1 MFRRQYM
8 LKAALTCAFIALLT
22 PTAHADFGS
31 SQRWFNSMV
40 EEDRSMLQ
48 SDLMLLGHYTALAD
62 STFGNFTYR
71 AIQAFQ
77 SSIGDS
83 PTGVLTPRQQGL
95 LEDASNTIFY
105 ELGFDIVEDARGR
118 MAMLLPQKLLPS
130 VSETRRG
137 TAYTSADGSIR
148 LETIRKPFAD
158 ESYESLYRSLAAS
171 SATRKV
177 SYNVLNS
184 DKFVVSG
191 TREGKL
197 FYILINNTPGE
208 SAGFSVEWERSSN
221 QVGAMVATFMA
232 SYSYPLAF
240 AQPDS
245 SSTVATHQPQVTPPE
260 TAPPTSSPV
269 SPPAPQS
276 SSGTGFFVAEKGVL
290 VTNHHVVDG
299 CSAIDVVGYG
309 PARLITSDEDV
320 DLAVLQLRTAKAHPV
335 AEIRA
340 EAAQL
345 GESVVALGFP
355 LADILNSSLNM
366 GTGIVSSETGFLGDE
381 TRFTTNVGIQP
392 GNSGGPILDEHGR
405 VLGVAVS
412 KINDEALLAAMGTT
426 APNVGFAIKGEVVAD
441 YLSLFRLPDPSAE
454 PEKPL
459 SARELAELGR
469 NFTVQVTCD
478 TAQSA
483 ASSTPAQSP
492 VVTSSFSPALPSGY
506 RWVVLASSS
515 SIAGLPNLSRAV
527 YPATTRIVLSESGSF
542 GLVVGPFTES
552 FAETL
557 LADWMRNSTVPGD
570 AYLSSGNRFIAFADG
585 L

>member
-1 MFRRQYM
+1 MFRRQYI
-8 LKAALTCAFIALLT
+8 LKAALTCAFIAFLT
-22 PTAHADFGS
+22 PTAHADFAS
-31 SQRWFNSMV
+31 SQRWFNSMD
-40 EEDRSMLQ
+40 EEDRSLLQ
-48 SDLMLLGHYTALAD
+48 SDLMLLGHYNALAD

-77 SSIGDS
+77 SSIGQS
-83 PTGVLTPRQQGL
+83 PTGVLTQRQEDL
-95 LEDASNTIFY
+95 LRDSSTALY
-105 ELGFDIVEDARGR
+105 HELGFDIVEDARGR

-158 ESYESLYRSLAAS
+158 ESYESLYRSLAAT

-177 SYNVLNS
+177 SYKVLNS

-191 TREGKL
+191 TREDKL

-208 SAGFSVEWERSSN
+208 SAGFSVEWERSNN

-245 SSTVATHQPQVTPPE
+245 SATVATHQPEVTPQP
-260 TAPPTSSPV
+260 APQASPPAT
-269 SPPAPQS
+269 PPAPQS

-290 VTNHHVVDG
+290 VTNHHVIDG

-366 GTGIVSSETGFLGDE
+366 GTGIVSSETGFFGDE

-392 GNSGGPILDEHGR
+392 GNSGGPILDEYGR

-441 YLSLFRLPDPSAE
+441 YLSLFRLPEPSAE

-469 NFTVQVTCD
+469 NFTVQITCD
-478 TAQSA
+478 IAQSA
-483 ASSTPAQSP
+483 TSAPPAQSP
-492 VVTSSFSPALPSGY
+492 VATNSFSPALPSGY
-506 RWVVLASSS
+506 RWVVLVSSS

-542 GLVVGPFTES
+542 GLVVGPFTEG

-557 LADWMRNSTVPGD
+557 LDDWKRNSTVPGD

>member
-1 MFRRQYM
+1 MFRRQHI

-22 PTAHADFGS
+22 PTAQADFAS
-31 SQRWFNSMV
+31 SQRWFNSMD
-40 EEDRSMLQ
+40 EEDRSLLQ
-48 SDLMLLGHYTALAD
+48 SDLMLLGHYNALAD

-77 SSIGDS
+77 TSIGQS
-83 PTGVLTPRQQGL
+83 PTGVLTQRQEDL
-95 LEDASNTIFY
+95 LRDSSTALY
-105 ELGFDIVEDARGR
+105 HELGFEIVEDARGR

-148 LETIRKPFAD
+148 LETIRKPFSD
-158 ESYESLYRSLAAS
+158 ESYESLYSSLAAS

-191 TREGKL
+191 TREDKL
-197 FYILINNTPGE
+197 FYILINKTPGE
-208 SAGFSVEWERSSN
+208 SAGFSVEWERASN

-232 SYSYPLAF
+232 SYSYPLAL

-245 SSTVATHQPQVTPPE
+245 SSTVAAHQPQVTPQP
-260 TAPPTSSPV
+260 APQA
-269 SPPAPQS
+269 SPPATPPPPQS

-290 VTNHHVVDG
+290 VTNHHVIDS

-320 DLAVLQLRTAKAHPV
+320 DLAVLQLRTAKPHPV

-366 GTGIVSSETGFLGDE
+366 GTGIVSSETGFFGDE

-392 GNSGGPILDEHGR
+392 GNSGGPILDEYGR

-441 YLSLFRLPDPSAE
+441 YLSLFRLPEPSAE

-459 SARELAELGR
+459 SARELAGLGR

-478 TAQSA
+478 MEQSA
-483 ASSTPAQSP
+483 TSAPSAQSP
-492 VVTSSFSPALPSGY
+492 VATNTVSPALPSGF

-542 GLVVGPFTES
+542 GLVTGPFTEG
-552 FAETL
+552 FAQSL
-557 LADWMRNSTVPGD
+557 LDDWMRNSSVPND

>member
-1 MFRRQYM
+1 MFRRQYIVRV
-8 LKAALTCAFIALLT
+8 ALACALIALLT
-22 PTAHADFGS
+22 PMAHADFTS
-31 SQRWFNSMV
+31 SQRWFNSMD
-40 EEDRSMLQ
+40 EEDRSLLQ
-48 SDLMLLGHYTALAD
+48 SDLMLLGHYNALAD

-77 SSIGDS
+77 TSIGQS
-83 PTGVLTPRQQGL
+83 PTGVLTQRQEHL
-95 LEDASNTIFY
+95 LRDSSTALY
-105 ELGFDIVEDARGR
+105 HELGFEIVDDARGR

-148 LETIRKPFAD
+148 LETIRKPFEE
-158 ESYESLYRSLAAS
+158 ESYESLYRSLASS
-171 SATRKV
+171 SATRNV

-184 DKFVVSG
+184 GKFVVSG

-197 FYILINNTPGE
+197 FYIFINNTPGE
-208 SAGFSVEWERSSN
+208 STGFSVEWERSSN

-240 AQPDS
+240 AQPDN
-245 SSTVATHQPQVTPPE
+245 SSTVAAHQPQVTPEP
-260 TAPPTSSPV
+260 APKASPPAT
-269 SPPAPQS
+269 PPAPQS

-290 VTNHHVVDG
+290 VTNHHVIEG
-299 CSAIDVVGYG
+299 CSAIDVAGYG

-345 GESVVALGFP
+345 GEGVVALGFP

-366 GTGIVSSETGFLGDE
+366 GTGIVSSETGFFGDE

-392 GNSGGPILDEHGR
+392 GNSGGPILDEYGR

-441 YLSLFRLPDPSAE
+441 YLSLFRLPEPSPE

-469 NFTVQVTCD
+469 NFTLQVTCD
-478 TAQSA
+478 IEQSVNSGVPKQDQVA
-483 ASSTPAQSP
+483 TNSI
-492 VVTSSFSPALPSGY
+492 SPALPSGY

-515 SIAGLPNLSRAV
+515 SIAGLPNLPRAV
-527 YPATTRIVLSESGSF
+527 SPATARIVLSESGSF
-542 GLVVGPFTES
+542 ALVAGPFTQS

-557 LADWMRNSTVPGD
+557 LADWMRNSTIPSD